1 MDDSTV
7 MSTEAIFVYYSL
19 LLFRVATV
27 VSSLHLELKSPR
39 FKSRM
44 VHSFF
49 FLFPP
54 RLLFNFFC
62 NNKSFILVCG
72 YSLKNVNDLNK

>member
-1 MDDSTV
+1 MV

-27 VSSLHLELKSPR
+27 VSSLHLELKVPGSNLAL
-39 FKSRM
+39 
-44 VHSFF
+44 FF

-62 NNKSFILVCG
+62 NNKYFILVCG
-72 YSLKNVNDLNK
+72 YSLLHTKIKDNLE

>member
-1 MDDSTV
+1 MV

-27 VSSLHLELKSPR
+27 VSSLNVELKVPGSNLAWYT
-39 FKSRM
+39 
-44 VHSFF
+44 HFF

-54 RLLFNFFC
+54 CLLFNFY
-62 NNKSFILVCG
+62 L
-72 YSLKNVNDLNK
+72 

>member
-19 LLFRVATV
+19 VLFRVATG
-27 VSSLHLELKSPR
+27 VSSLHLERKVPGSNLAWYTP
-39 FKSRM
+39 
-44 VHSFF
+44 FF

-54 RLLFNFFC
+54 RLLFNFF
-62 NNKSFILVCG
+62 L
-72 YSLKNVNDLNK
+72 